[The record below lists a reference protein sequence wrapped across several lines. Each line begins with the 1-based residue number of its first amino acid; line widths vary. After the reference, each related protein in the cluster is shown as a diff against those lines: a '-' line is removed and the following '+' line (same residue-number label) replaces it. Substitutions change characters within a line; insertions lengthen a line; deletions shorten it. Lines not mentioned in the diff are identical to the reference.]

1 MTQQRIKIVEAYFV
15 TKLVLLTQR
24 QYRIHFGRNEVPD
37 KKTTENLMAK
47 FRETGNVAYAN
58 RSQNLREPFE

>member
-24 QYRIHFGRNEVPD
+24 QYRIYFGRNEVPD

-47 FRETGNVAYAN
+47 FRETGNVAYVN